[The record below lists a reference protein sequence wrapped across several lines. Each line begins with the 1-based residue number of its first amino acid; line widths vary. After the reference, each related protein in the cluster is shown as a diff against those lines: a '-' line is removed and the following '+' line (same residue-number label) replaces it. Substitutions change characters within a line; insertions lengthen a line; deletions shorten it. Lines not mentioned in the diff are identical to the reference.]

1 MRPINLTILSIALGL
16 SLAACKQEAAPG
28 ASPGDG
34 AAPAAGTPAPTPA
47 AASPSASAKDAF
59 RSNMDAFAQAK
70 SYQATMTM
78 AGGPMGEMKSD
89 MDFVAPDRFH
99 MRMNMGGQPMEVI
112 MIGSES
118 YMKMGGQ
125 WMKNP
130 SQAQQEMPK
139 WDQELKKSLD
149 TAEVQDLGEESVNGV
164 QARKFQVK
172 LTQPQPADTT
182 TWFGPDGLP
191 VQVVTSASAGGQT
204 MSSTIVYSRYND
216 PAISIEA
223 PL

>member
-1 MRPINLTILSIALGL
+1 MRPIALTVLSATLAL
-16 SLAACKQEAAPG
+16 SLAACKQEIAP
-28 ASPGDG
+28 ASSGDG
-34 AAPAAGTPAPTPA
+34 AAPAAGTPAPATA
-47 AASPSASAKDAF
+47 AAPAASAKDAF
-59 RSNMDAFAQAK
+59 RSSMDAFAQAR
-70 SYQATMTM
+70 SYHATMTM

-89 MDFVAPDRFH
+89 MDYVAPDRF
-99 MRMNMGGQPMEVI
+99 RMTMTMGGQPMEVI

-130 SQAQQEMPK
+130 APNQQEMPK

-182 TWFGPDGLP
+182 S
-191 VQVVTSASAGGQT
+191 VATSRA
-204 MSSTIVYSRYND
+204 
-216 PAISIEA
+216 
-223 PL
+223 